1 MLLNLSIMNKRDKI
15 TIMNRLLTFI
25 TIAILLSGC
34 SEQKSPAQNSSNP
47 DSISLPDSEVSRAV
61 IYLYDREMTTTKII
75 ADKLLK
81 FDSVDSTAIYRVD
94 VNIFDSSGAV
104 TTEIVGDSGII
115 KERIGFLELFGNV
128 VVKTGDDRMLETEHL
143 FWNSKKKLIQS
154 DLFVKITQGEN
165 VVTGIGLEADQNLI
179 SIKILENAEG
189 EIRNS
194 EEISGN
200 L

>member
-1 MLLNLSIMNKRDKI
+1 MNK
-15 TIMNRLLTFI
+15 LLLLI
-25 TIAILLSGC
+25 LIATLTSGC
-34 SEQKSPAQNSSNP
+34 SEQKSPAQNSSTST
-47 DSISLPDSEVSRAV
+47 DSGAIPDSEVSRAV

-81 FDSVDSTAIYRVD
+81 FDAVDSTVIYRVD
-94 VNIFDSSGAV
+94 VNIYDSSGAV

-128 VVKTGDDRMLETEHL
+128 VVKTGENRKLETEHL
-143 FWNSKKKLIQS
+143 YWNSKKKLIQS

-165 VVTGIGLEADQNLI
+165 ILTGIGLEADQSL
-179 SIKILENAEG
+179 SKIKILKNAEG
-189 EIRNS
+189 EIKNS
-194 EEISGN
+194 EAISGD